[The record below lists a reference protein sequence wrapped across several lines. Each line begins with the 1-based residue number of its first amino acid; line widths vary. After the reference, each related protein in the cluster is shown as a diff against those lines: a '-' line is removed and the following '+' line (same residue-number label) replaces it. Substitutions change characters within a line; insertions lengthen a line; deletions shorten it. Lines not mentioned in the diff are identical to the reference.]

1 MSQLGAISMNKIY
14 NVVYSEEHGTWVV
27 CSELDKRGR
36 KKSSRTSTGKLLASA
51 AIMGAGLA
59 SLPAQASLAAMAAQ
73 SPAAEAVTWV
83 FTLQPQT
90 TIKLAR
96 LW

>member
-1 MSQLGAISMNKIY
+1 MNKIY
-14 NVVYSEEHGTWVV
+14 NVVFSEEHGTWVV

-36 KKSSRTSTGKLLASA
+36 KKSSRTSTGKLLVSA
-51 AIMGAGLA
+51 AIMGASLA
-59 SLPAQASLAAMAAQ
+59 SMPAKPLLAATAVQ
-73 SPAAEAVTWV
+73 SPAVEAATWV

-90 TIKLAR
+90 TIKSAR

>member
-1 MSQLGAISMNKIY
+1 MNKIY

-51 AIMGAGLA
+51 AIMGASLA
-59 SLPAQASLAAMAAQ
+59 SLPAQASTCGDGSTVASGGSCDMGVYTAAVNDNKGW
-73 SPAAEAVTWV
+73 PGFGNRW
-83 FTLQPQT
+83 
-90 TIKLAR
+90 
-96 LW
+96 